1 MELYSPDQWTPTSAH
16 LLATVADDTDLYLQ
30 KVATLRHCRDT
41 AVSII
46 SDAQQLSQHFRRGL
60 CRHPRGRPVSQG
72 GHTQCTNNTNP
83 SGLTPA

>member
-30 KVATLRHCRDT
+30 KVRHCWDT
-41 AVSII
+41 AETRAVSII
-46 SDAQQLSQHFRRGL
+46 SDAQQLSQHFRRGV
-60 CRHPRGRPVSQG
+60 CRHPRGRPVS
-72 GHTQCTNNTNP
+72 QCTNNTNP